1 MELLTCRGSFGPSEL
16 ELNKNR
22 RAFLWSSVQSCWSQK
37 MNLLTIYDIQIL
49 SITFVESLQ
58 NHCRRHFHSC
68 LYLHKNDGFLTWNPR
83 VRDFEGCSSFITT
96 LNSRLILKIVRHLL
110 KSSEKLRRWGFAYGD
125 PVSSATWEWMQR
137 FLAQGPDRP
146 GPAFSTGHKVT
157 HMKTFH
163 GLENVPWCG
172 FILLQT
178 QSTRWQTEDRTYGPF
193 TLSCSFSSSEGTLTI
208 FPSEHCC
215 FRADLFPWNPD
226 SGSKVTAHNCPTIP
240 LPK

>member
-96 LNSRLILKIVRHLL
+96 LISRLILKIMLNICW
-110 KSSEKLRRWGFAYGD
+110 K
-125 PVSSATWEWMQR
+125 
-137 FLAQGPDRP
+137 AQKNFVD
-146 GPAFSTGHKVT
+146 
-157 HMKTFH
+157 
-163 GLENVPWCG
+163 
-172 FILLQT
+172 
-178 QSTRWQTEDRTYGPF
+178 EDSLME
-193 TLSCSFSSSEGTLTI
+193 TLC
-208 FPSEHCC
+208 
-215 FRADLFPWNPD
+215 
-226 SGSKVTAHNCPTIP
+226 P
-240 LPK
+240 LPPESECRGFWPKDQTGLGLHFPQVTR